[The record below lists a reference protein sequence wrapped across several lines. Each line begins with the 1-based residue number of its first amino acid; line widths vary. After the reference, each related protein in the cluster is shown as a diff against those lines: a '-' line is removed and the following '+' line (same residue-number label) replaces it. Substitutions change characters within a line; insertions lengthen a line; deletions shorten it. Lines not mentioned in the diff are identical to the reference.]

1 MEKMNVLKMDDVD
14 LTNILSQVI
23 REEIRS
29 MLNEIREAEQDNT
42 RVYLRIG
49 KVSQFIRHFFLVR
62 KVFPSIFPQW
72 VYW

>member
-1 MEKMNVLKMDDVD
+1 MEKMNVLKKEV
-14 LTNILSQVI
+14 
-23 REEIRS
+23 
-29 MLNEIREAEQDNT
+29 EQDNN

-49 KVSQFIRHFFLVR
+49 KVSQFIHHLFLVR